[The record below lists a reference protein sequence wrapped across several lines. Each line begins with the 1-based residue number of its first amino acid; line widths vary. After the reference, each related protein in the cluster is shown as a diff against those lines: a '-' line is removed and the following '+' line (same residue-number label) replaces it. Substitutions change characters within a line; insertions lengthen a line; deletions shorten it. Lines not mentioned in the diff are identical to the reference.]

1 MFMKSASPNPTA
13 RRPRRLG
20 GALSLALS
28 LAVSAS
34 LVAGAPDARA
44 DAKSN
49 VVNLGVLSE
58 PYTLDPHVGTSGFD
72 YPMLYSIFDRL
83 IHFNPKTLEP
93 QPGLATQWRF
103 VGADKRGFELKL
115 RQGVKFHDGTPFNAE
130 AVRFNIQRLKEAKI
144 LNDLDE
150 IERVDIVDEQ
160 TVVLRMK
167 AENSSM
173 PILLADRAG
182 MMVSPT
188 AVQKLGKDFARSP
201 VGAGPFKVKNWI
213 SGQGLILDRDPGY
226 WNAKATRLAGIQFRF
241 VPNATSLASAILSGQ
256 LDFAYQIDPKNLGVV
271 RDNPRLR
278 VSKEPT
284 TRYYQIS
291 WNTST
296 PPLDNQKVR
305 QAINMSVDRQVLAD
319 AILGPGNSG
328 GPALMPLPPESWA
341 YTKKL
346 EGTVKYDPVRA
357 RRLLAEAGF
366 PTGVTL
372 KLCATNSVLG
382 YGSDITDIEKEQMK
396 AAGVTLE
403 VEFRQGSAC
412 NRAFNVEKSLMSYQ
426 VGFSGRPDPFLTFE
440 GNFSSTGLFN
450 TGKTKFAGV
459 DEVIEKLSKT
469 YDRKAQKPL
478 YDELNRLWIE
488 HVPKVSLFYAPNYAI
503 YVKELAGEQPNLMG
517 KINPVTWYFI
527 GSK

>member
-1 MFMKSASPNPTA
+1 MCEE
-13 RRPRRLG
+13 RWLYRGLG
-20 GALSLALS
+20 SITLGLAL
-28 LAVSAS
+28 LC
-34 LVAGAPDARA
+34 GAAAAHA

-83 IHFNPKTLEP
+83 IDFDPKTLEP
-93 QPGLATQWRF
+93 RPGLATSWRF
-103 VGADKRGFELKL
+103 TGADKRSFEMKL
-115 RQGVKFHDGTPFNAE
+115 RQNVKFHDGTPFNAE
-130 AVRFNIQRLKEAKI
+130 AVKYNIQRFQQAKI

-150 IERVDIVDEQ
+150 VERVDVVDAN
-160 TVVLRMK
+160 TIVLRLK

-182 MMVSPT
+182 MMVSPA
-188 AVQKLGKDFARSP
+188 AVEKLGKDFARSP
-201 VGAGPFKVKNWI
+201 VGAGPFRVKNWI
-213 SGQGLILDRDPGY
+213 SGQGLILDKEPGY
-226 WNAKATRLAGIQFRF
+226 WNAKAIRLAGIQFRF

-278 VSKEPT
+278 VQKEPT

-291 WNTST
+291 WHTGMA
-296 PPLDNQKVR
+296 PLDNQKVR

-346 EGTVKYDPVRA
+346 EGSVKYDPARA
-357 RRLLAEAGF
+357 KKLLAEAGF
-366 PTGVTL
+366 PNGVTL

-396 AAGVTLE
+396 ASGINLE

-412 NRAFNVEKSLMSYQ
+412 NRAFNVEKSLMAYQ

-450 TGKTKFAGV
+450 TAKTKFAGV
-459 DEVIEKLSKT
+459 DEIIAKLSRT

-488 HVPKVSLFYAPNYAI
+488 HVPKLTLFYAPNYSI
-503 YVKELAGEQPNLMG
+503 YVKELVGEQPNLMG
-517 KINPVTWYFI
+517 KINPVGWYF
-527 GSK
+527 KQ